1 MKVLIVEDEP
11 AAARRLEKLIS
22 ALEPEAS
29 IVAILD
35 TIKGAVEWIE
45 NNPQPSLA
53 LFDIHLADGSSFRI
67 FEKTKVKFP
76 VIFATAYDRYAL
88 NAFKVNSIDYL
99 LKPIKKEELAFSLK
113 KFRLNNHH
121 TNVSSEQVNE
131 LLETLKTKSKPTYKQ
146 RFVVSYGDKIKVV
159 DVNDIAWFYSMNKS
173 VFIQTNENKS
183 FGIDTSLDQLEKDLD
198 PKQFFRVNRKYILNI
213 KNIADMYRLSKSR
226 IKIKTLPVSND
237 DVIVSSERASIFK
250 EWLNQ

>member
-11 AAARRLEKLIS
+11 TAARRLVKLIS
-22 ALEPEAS
+22 ALEPDAT

-67 FEKTKVKFP
+67 FEKTKIKFP
-76 VIFATAYDRYAL
+76 VIFTTAYDQYAL
-88 NAFKVNSIDYL
+88 KAFKVNSIDYL
-99 LKPIKKEELAFSLK
+99 LKPIKKEELAFSLEK
-113 KFRLNNHH
+113 LRQHSH
-121 TNVSSEQVNE
+121 PANVSTEQVNE
-131 LLETLKTKSKPTYKQ
+131 LLETLKAKNAPTYKQ
-146 RFVVSYGDKIKVV
+146 RFVVSYGDKIKLV

-183 FGIDTSLDQLEKDLD
+183 FGIDTSLDQLEKDLN
-198 PKQFFRVNRKYILNI
+198 PEQFFRVNRKYILNI
-213 KNIADMYRLSKSR
+213 KCIADMYRLSKSR
-226 IKIKTLPVSND
+226 IKIKTQPDCYD